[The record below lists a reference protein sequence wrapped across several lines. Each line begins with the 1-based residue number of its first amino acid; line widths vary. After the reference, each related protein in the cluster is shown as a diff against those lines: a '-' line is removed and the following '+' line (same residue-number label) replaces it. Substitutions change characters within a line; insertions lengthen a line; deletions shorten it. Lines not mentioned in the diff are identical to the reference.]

1 MSQFYTVF
9 ISKDNK
15 SSIETC
21 QEYVKNAN
29 GIEINTGVL
38 RVYCNNIKLVGIAHA
53 NLNDILT
60 KKEYDVHIYERC
72 SIERDSFLGLSLEN
86 ATKILN
92 QLNKRILES

>member
-53 NLNDILT
+53 NLNDIITNT
-60 KKEYDVHIYERC
+60 KYDVHIYEKC

-86 ATKILN
+86 ATSILN
-92 QLNKRILES
+92 QLNKRI